1 MALTE
6 NKGLKN
12 SFLRSLFFFIRFMM
26 QRETVADYT
35 RRMNRNSARLKF
47 WFGREGVMRSGFLIG
62 LILCWVGAV
71 EAQSTGP
78 STDAP
83 DLAIVKYSWMK
94 DRLNWQGDPFGGT
107 VENFDDI
114 RRRMVDQRRM
124 ERARGEGKTG
134 EAAKIEREMR
144 SEQVLKAR
152 APKPPRYAFSYSLS
166 VKNTGAKT
174 IKEIDWDYV
183 FFDAVT
189 GAELGRR
196 EFTAVEKIVTGK
208 RKQLTFL
215 ITSPPTQSIS
225 VHALDKK
232 ERNGLTE
239 QVVIMRVL
247 YEDGSVWKRP

>member
-1 MALTE
+1 M
-6 NKGLKN
+6 KS
-12 SFLRSLFFFIRFMM
+12 SFLM
-26 QRETVADYT
+26 V
-35 RRMNRNSARLKF
+35 
-47 WFGREGVMRSGFLIG
+47 
-62 LILCWVGAV
+62 LILCWCGAV
-71 EAQSTGP
+71 QAQSAATSTGE
-78 STDAP
+78 P

-152 APKPPRYAFSYSLS
+152 APKTPRYAFSYSLS
-166 VKNTGAKT
+166 VRNTGEKT
-174 IKEIDWDYV
+174 IKEFDWDYV

-196 EFTAVEKIVTGK
+196 EFTAVEKISAGK
-208 RKQLTFL
+208 TKQLTFL

-225 VHALDKK
+225 VHALNKD
-232 ERNGLTE
+232 ERAGLTE

-247 YEDGSVWKRP
+247 YDDGSVWQRP